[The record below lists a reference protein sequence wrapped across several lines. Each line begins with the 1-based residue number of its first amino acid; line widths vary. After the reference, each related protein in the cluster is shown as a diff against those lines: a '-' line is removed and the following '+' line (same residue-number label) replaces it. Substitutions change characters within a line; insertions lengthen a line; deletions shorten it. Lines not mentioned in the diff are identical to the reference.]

1 MLYDPDNELTEDE
14 MKQLSEDEFFEY
26 LDSQTEYLKQFTKP
40 LGEYHTKRY
49 ASISA
54 KVEGREL
61 TDDEFDFAKKVGKE
75 GDMESQQRI
84 IDKMREKELSEPDKR
99 VKNIKTNRSQWFD

>member
-1 MLYDPDNELTEDE
+1 MLYDADNELTEDE

-75 GDMESQQRI
+75 ADMESQQRI
-84 IDKMREKELSEPDKR
+84 IDKMEEGDLKEPDKY
-99 VKNIKTNRSQWFD
+99 VKNVKTNRSQWFD

>member
-1 MLYDPDNELTEDE
+1 MIYDADNELTEDE

-49 ASISA
+49 ASIAAS
-54 KVEGREL
+54 VEGREL

-75 GDMESQQRI
+75 GDEENYQRI
-84 IDKMREKELSEPDKR
+84 IDKMEEKDLKEPDKY
-99 VKNIKTNRSQWFD
+99 VKNVKTNRSQWFD